1 MNFNLSEEQGLIRDS
16 IARFVADN
24 YDFEQRNK
32 VVAMD
37 HGFSAENWQQFAELG
52 WLSIPFAEEHGGF
65 GGGPVDVMVIM
76 QEFGRG
82 IVAEPYLPTVLL
94 FGGLLQAGADDALA
108 GDLIPQIIG
117 GELQGAFAYLEKQS
131 RYELSD
137 IATRATQEGGSWTL
151 SGEKAVVLNGAAA
164 NKIIVAART
173 AGEQSD
179 EQGITLFLVDGQA
192 SGLGKT
198 AYRLTDG
205 QEAVNL
211 TLDGVVAEAVI
222 GTVDEG
228 YALISSVL
236 DTARIA
242 VSANALGAMETL
254 NAMTLEYCKTREQ
267 FGVAIGT
274 FQALQHRLV
283 DTFAACEN
291 VKSLLY
297 RAVCALDAQDSDAQR
312 SLLAL
317 KVMVGRSGR
326 LIGGEAIQLH
336 GGMGMTN
343 ELSVGYYVKR
353 VMLANVL
360 FGDAD
365 YHQQAFIE
373 LVNQGDAATGPTAVE
388 AA

>member
-1 MNFNLSEEQGLIRDS
+1 MNFNLSEEQTLIKDS
-16 IARFVADN
+16 IARFVSDN
-24 YDFEQRNK
+24 YDFDQRNTF
-32 VVAMD
+32 VAME
-37 HGFSAENWQQFAELG
+37 HGFSPENWQQFAELG
-52 WLSIPFAEEHGGF
+52 WLSIPFSEEHGGF
-65 GGGPVDVMVIM
+65 DGGPVDTMVIM

-82 IVAEPYLPTVLL
+82 IVAEPYLATVVL
-94 FGGLLQAGADDALA
+94 FGGLLEAGADEATA
-108 GDLIPQIIG
+108 AELIPQIIG

-131 RYELSD
+131 RYEVTD
-137 IATRATQEGGSWTL
+137 IATTATQDGDSWVL
-151 SGEKAVVLNGAAA
+151 NGEKNVVLNGAAA
-164 NKIIVAART
+164 GKLVVAART
-173 AGEQSD
+173 SGEQCD
-179 EQGITLFLVDGQA
+179 EQGITLFLVDAGAQ
-192 SGLGKT
+192 GLGRT

-205 QEAVNL
+205 QEAANI
-211 TLDGVVAEAVI
+211 TLDNVSAEAVI
-222 GTVDEG
+222 GEVGGG
-228 YALISSVL
+228 YDVFSPVL
-236 DTARIA
+236 DMARIA
-242 VSANALGAMETL
+242 VAANALGAMEKL

-297 RAVCALDAQDSDAQR
+297 RAVCALDAADEDAQR

-317 KVMVGRSGR
+317 KVMVGKSGK
-326 LIGGEAIQLH
+326 LVGGEAIQLH

-343 ELSVGYYVKR
+343 ELAVGYYVKR

-365 YHQQAFIE
+365 YHQQAFMD
-373 LVNQGDAATGPTAVE
+373 LVNAQDEAAKPSAVE